1 MSKLRRVI
9 LLSFVLL
16 LCACN
21 YQEAIPPSSTPL
33 PTKTDTPTATS
44 TITVIP
50 PTETP
55 KPSPTIPPDIWL
67 DTNSY
72 ELQVQHPASTAQPE
86 WESKNEI
93 IIPADGMVGGFVFTV
108 SEVSGIWSPAVSQ
121 SVEPAN
127 SILRSGSMRDNL
139 AGEYCISDYFSK
151 YNPLEVCQWLA
162 PEATQLDWIT
172 PYFAGPKTEVG
183 VAFNVGGCDPASCM
197 AFLHLTNI
205 RLIYFSLPE

>member
-1 MSKLRRVI
+1 VSRFKWVF
-9 LLSFVLL
+9 LLSGVLL
-16 LCACN
+16 LCACD
-21 YQEAIPPSSTPL
+21 YQAAIPPSSTPL
-33 PTKTDTPTATS
+33 PTKTETPTATS

-55 KPSPTIPPDIWL
+55 TPSPTIPPDIWL

-86 WESKNEI
+86 WESVNEI

-108 SEVSGIWSPAVSQ
+108 SDVSGIWSPAVSQ
-121 SVEPAN
+121 GVEPAN
-127 SILRSGSMRDNL
+127 SILRSGSMRDSPP
-139 AGEYCISDYFSK
+139 GDYCISDYFSN

-162 PEATQLDWIT
+162 PDATQLDWIT

-183 VAFNVGGCDPASCM
+183 VAFNVGGCDPASCT
-197 AFLHLTNI
+197 AYLQLTNI